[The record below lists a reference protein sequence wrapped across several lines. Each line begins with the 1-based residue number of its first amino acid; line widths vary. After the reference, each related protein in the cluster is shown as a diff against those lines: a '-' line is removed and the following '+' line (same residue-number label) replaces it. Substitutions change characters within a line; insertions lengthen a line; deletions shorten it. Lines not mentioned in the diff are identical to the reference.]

1 MPVLKTLL
9 LTICLLSA
17 VLSNQVLH
25 AQTNAITVRFGG
37 NAGISLSDGKQTI
50 CFDFP
55 YSSGAFGYMRFDS
68 AALKAVQRD
77 AILIF
82 THRHPDHY
90 WRHHTKFYTGKKY
103 ARRNRKK
110 LPKRLPNQVSE
121 VSIQVFRTKHRF
133 CFKHYS
139 YLLEW
144 HGKRFFI
151 SGDTEHPETIGKI
164 KNIDYAFVPPWI
176 LSYAKAKNISIDAK
190 TKVIYHLYP
199 NEKVEQA
206 MDINDKVLDKLGMEF
221 QVPI

>member
-90 WRHHTKFYTGKKY
+90 WRHHTKFHTGKKY

-164 KNIDYAFVPPWI
+164 KDRKSV
-176 LSYAKAKNISIDAK
+176 
-190 TKVIYHLYP
+190 V
-199 NEKVEQA
+199 
-206 MDINDKVLDKLGMEF
+206 
-221 QVPI
+221 

>member
-1 MPVLKTLL
+1 MLL
-9 LTICLLSA
+9 IQ
-17 VLSNQVLH
+17 QVLV
-25 AQTNAITVRFGG
+25 AQNNNFTVKFGG
-37 NAGISLSDGKQTI
+37 NAGVCIGDGKQTI

-55 YSSGAFGYMRFDS
+55 YGSGAFGYMRFDS
-68 AALKAVQRD
+68 TELKAIPKD

-90 WRHHTKFYTGKKY
+90 WRKHTKYYQGKKY

-110 LPKRLPNQVSE
+110 LAKRLPKQISDL
-121 VSIQVFRTKHRF
+121 SIQVFKTKHHF

-151 SGDTEHPETIGKI
+151 SGDTEHPETLASV
-164 KNIDYAFVPPWI
+164 KNIDYAFLPPWI
-176 LSYAKAKNISIDAK
+176 IKYAQEKNLTIDAK

-199 NEKVEQA
+199 NETLNNPIEGDFKLLDKVGLSF
-206 MDINDKVLDKLGMEF
+206 DINY
-221 QVPI
+221 